1 MGCGGMC
8 VDAEQSSGKWSPDG
22 CGDEVAG
29 TESSAASTLALV
41 CFRLD
46 DLSFTGTG
54 EREAEI
60 DDDLVSQRLE
70 QLVAW

>member
-1 MGCGGMC
+1 M
-8 VDAEQSSGKWSPDG
+8 QSSAVVVESCRRIGQG
-22 CGDEVAG
+22 CSDEVAG
-29 TESSAASTLALV
+29 IESSAASTLALV

-46 DLSFTGTG
+46 DLSLTGTG